1 MAEILVYGASWC
13 PDCRRAKRFLAD
25 QRVAYAWHDIE
36 SEPEGAKVV
45 RDRNDGKNI
54 IPTVIFPD
62 GTHLSE
68 PSNEELAEKLGLQRQ
83 AMQHVY
89 DLIIVGGGPAGLTTA
104 IYAARENLETLII
117 DSKGLGGQAGVTERL
132 DNYPGF
138 PEGIGGAEL
147 ADRFVKQAER
157 YGVEM
162 LQAVSVTTMSAD
174 SGTTADGD
182 ELDVETAT
190 GDHYHARA
198 ALVATGSSYRR
209 TNADGED
216 DLIGAGVHF
225 CATCDG
231 PFYKGSEELMVV
243 GGGNSGLEEGVFLT
257 QFTDKVTIVEQGDRL
272 RGSRILQ
279 DKVLDQPEDGG
290 GAAARGEGVPEEG
303 RRLRQARGRADR
315 GSRDGTDRG
324 TSSRRRVRL
333 HRPRSEHHV
342 PPGDR
347 RPRRAGVRRDRP
359 HLDELD
365 AGGLRRRRRPER
377 VDQAARVRGG
387 RGRGGGDPDPWLSRP
402 ARATPHGVGEDVV
415 MSGDDHVPM
424 DAPMDAP
431 MEAKEIFEL
440 LVKADE
446 KLKYATAEKSD
457 ARRRQARDLLTQAL
471 DAARQIGNDALV
483 QQAELRLSD
492 LA

>member
-1 MAEILVYGASWC
+1 MAETLVYGASWC
-13 PDCRRAKRFLAD
+13 PDCRRAKKFLAD
-25 QRVAYAWHDIE
+25 QRVAYEWHDIE
-36 SEPEGAKVV
+36 SEPEGAKIV

-54 IPTVIFPD
+54 IPTVIFSD

-89 DLIIVGGGPAGLTTA
+89 DLIIVGGGPTGLTTA

-138 PEGIGGAEL
+138 PEGIAGAEL

-162 LQAVSVTTMSAD
+162 LQAVSVSSISAD
-174 SGTTADGD
+174 SGMTADGD
-182 ELDVETAT
+182 ELDVATAT

-209 TNADGED
+209 TNAEGED

-231 PFYKGSEELMVV
+231 PFYKGSDELMVI

-257 QFTDKVTIVEQGDRL
+257 QFTDKVTIVERGDRL

-279 DKVLDQPEDGG
+279 DKVLDHPRMEVELLHGVREFRKKEDSSGKLGTVVIEDLESGEIEEHHPAGVFVFIGLDPNTDFLKGIVELDGQGFVAADSTFMSSMPGVFAAGDVRGG
-290 GAAARGEGVPEEG
+290 STKQLASAVGEGAAAAIQIRGYLD
-303 RRLRQARGRADR
+303 RLEQR
-315 GSRDGTDRG
+315 
-324 TSSRRRVRL
+324 
-333 HRPRSEHHV
+333 
-342 PPGDR
+342 
-347 RPRRAGVRRDRP
+347 
-359 HLDELD
+359 
-365 AGGLRRRRRPER
+365 
-377 VDQAARVRGG
+377 
-387 RGRGGGDPDPWLSRP
+387 W
-402 ARATPHGVGEDVV
+402 
-415 MSGDDHVPM
+415 
-424 DAPMDAP
+424 
-431 MEAKEIFEL
+431 
-440 LVKADE
+440 
-446 KLKYATAEKSD
+446 TA
-457 ARRRQARDLLTQAL
+457 
-471 DAARQIGNDALV
+471 
-483 QQAELRLSD
+483 
-492 LA
+492 